1 MSLSEYLKKI
11 RNLTLVKRKII
22 FWVIIIIFGVIL
34 FALYLL
40 NIKQKIKTFPLERSL
55 EELRLPQLKEELKN
69 LPKFEIEKPKEEIK
83 GDIKEIEKL
92 MEEIKKQQGQK

>member
-1 MSLSEYLKKI
+1 
-11 RNLTLVKRKII
+11 
-22 FWVIIIIFGVIL
+22 
-34 FALYLL
+34 
-40 NIKQKIKTFPLERSL
+40 
-55 EELRLPQLKEELKN
+55 LRLPQLKEELKN